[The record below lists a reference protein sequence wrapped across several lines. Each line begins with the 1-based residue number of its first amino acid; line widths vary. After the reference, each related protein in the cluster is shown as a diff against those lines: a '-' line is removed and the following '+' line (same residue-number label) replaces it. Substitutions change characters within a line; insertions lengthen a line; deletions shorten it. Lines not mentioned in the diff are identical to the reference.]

1 MRPYNSVVDGLM
13 NLLDYVQIL
22 LRRGWIMILL
32 AVIAA
37 GGAYVLSKQ
46 MTPLYR
52 SSLVVLMV
60 PSRPDFGL
68 QQAAVQLLN
77 SRAEYLRSSQVAE
90 KVIDALSLDMEPTFL
105 LNRTTHAPNRD
116 NLTIQIDVELEANN
130 DEEAARL
137 INPVA
142 EEWGRQLI
150 DYQNEL
156 NQEARRED
164 RVQARIKDYA
174 VISLQRPRLT
184 VNLLVGAVAGL
195 FLGAVLVFILEF
207 LESAVIRS
215 RTDLERSQIAVLAA
229 IPDSVPGHPS
239 RKSGN

>member
-1 MRPYNSVVDGLM
+1 M
-13 NLLDYVQIL
+13 NLLDYLQIL
-22 LRRGWIMILL
+22 LRRGWIMLLL
-32 AVIAA
+32 AIIAA
-37 GGAYVLSKQ
+37 GAGYVLSKQ
-46 MTPLYR
+46 MTPVYR

-90 KVIDALSLDMEPTFL
+90 KVIDTLSLDMEPTFL
-105 LNRTTHAPNRD
+105 LSRTTHATNRD
-116 NLTIQIDVELEANN
+116 NLSIQIDVELEANS

-174 VISLQRPRLT
+174 TISLQRPRLI

-195 FLGAVLVFILEF
+195 FLGAILVFILEF

-215 RTDLERSQIAVLAA
+215 RVDLERSQIAVLAA
-229 IPDSVPGHPS
+229 IPDTAPGSAS
-239 RKSGN
+239 RKSGG